1 MSSLSSNSR
10 PPVASS
16 IDTLAIQWQ
25 AAMDRL
31 KHHEALTVTG
41 IGLILAASA
50 YAVHEVLAK
59 ANNPTERDYWAAVFV
74 LTVLCVCQLHGVD
87 RVNDSAAG
95 VIELEKASEG
105 RLTYLSNVARRINWT
120 SSFGFVATFVAPV
133 FAVLGIMFE
142 YRGLVANRLYPL
154 IAMVVSGL
162 IFLSFALGI
171 LRRLRTIKAGV
182 ESPEGRCSCP

>member
-1 MSSLSSNSR
+1 MSSPKSVSR
-10 PPVASS
+10 VPMATS

-25 AAMDRL
+25 AGMDRL
-31 KHHEALTVTG
+31 KHHEALSVTG

-50 YAVHEVLAK
+50 YAVREVLAK

-74 LTVLCVCQLHGVD
+74 LMVLCVCQLHGVD

-95 VIELEKASEG
+95 VIELENASGG
-105 RLTYLSNVARRINWT
+105 RLTYLSNVAHRITWT
-120 SSFGFVATFVAPV
+120 SSFGFLATFVAPV

-142 YRGLVANRLYPL
+142 YRGLAANRLYPV

-162 IFLSFALGI
+162 IFLSFAFGI
-171 LRRLRTIKAGV
+171 LRRLRSIKAGV
-182 ESPEGRCSCP
+182 ESLRKEH